1 MGKTGSINWHQVK
14 GVNGQIRLV
23 PQKEGEVKKP
33 GPNQRFKRASIVSK
47 IESRMANN
55 PQQGRGRGRGP
66 KITDQRIRRRIR
78 RSKKSMM
85 GAKAKAKR
93 QHFTQIFHQHQYMMR
108 EFRVILFLLFVKSA
122 LFFGFYFRSFHV
134 RQNLGC
140 FSSICENQ
148 KRTYAV

>member
-55 PQQGRGRGRGP
+55 PQQGRGRGRGRGP
-66 KITDQRIRRRIR
+66 KIADQRIRRRIR

-93 QHFTQIFHQHQYMMR
+93 
-108 EFRVILFLLFVKSA
+108 
-122 LFFGFYFRSFHV
+122 
-134 RQNLGC
+134 
-140 FSSICENQ
+140 
-148 KRTYAV
+148 